1 VSNFRVDLFGTEGVH
16 LNCKLL
22 LYIWLI

>member
-1 VSNFRVDLFGTEGVH
+1 VSNFRVDLFGTEGVL